1 MDLKF
6 CNNSDLAYPIIRF
19 SNFWLILTS
28 VPILNIVIDFPG
40 SLILTLNVK
49 TKVGEISLF

>member
-28 VPILNIVIDFPG
+28 VPIWNIVIDFPG